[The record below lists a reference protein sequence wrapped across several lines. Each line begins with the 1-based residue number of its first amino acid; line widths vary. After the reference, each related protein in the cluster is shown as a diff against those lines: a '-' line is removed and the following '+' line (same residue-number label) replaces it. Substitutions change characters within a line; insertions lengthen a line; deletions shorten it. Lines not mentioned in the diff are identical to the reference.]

1 MGLSVTQVMLSK
13 GFGGAE
19 RLFVDLCLALAE
31 RGIRT
36 QAVCH
41 QEFVRAKDLADHD
54 KIELTAVPVRGNWD
68 FLAERRMRKAI
79 ERFRPSVIHSHLAR
93 GALYSGRCSR
103 RLGVPLVA
111 NLHNYIDLKYYR
123 DVDGFLPGT
132 DDQREYLL
140 AHGVSA
146 RSIRVIPHFTRVQ
159 ALEGAADVIRD
170 PGFVAYGRMV
180 KKKGFDVLLRAFA
193 EVRTRS
199 EGARLTLGGDG
210 PEMAALQGLARDLGV
225 ADAVRFFGWV
235 DNVPEFLAEAGIF
248 VLPSL
253 DEPFGIVT
261 LEAMACMKAIIATR
275 TPGPVEV
282 LNDAMARLVPIGDA
296 AALAE
301 AMLALHR
308 DEALRRSLA
317 ETAHR
322 HFLETYSEERVV
334 PAFLDVYRGAMG
346 EKSDPQAAASP

>member
-31 RGIRT
+31 RGVPI

-41 QEFVRAKDLADHD
+41 QEFVRIEDLSGHEG
-54 KIELTAVPVRGNWD
+54 IELTAVPVRGNWD
-68 FLAERRMRKAI
+68 FLAERRIRKAI
-79 ERFRPSVIHSHLAR
+79 GGFRPAIIHSHLAR

-103 RLGVPLVA
+103 RLGIPLVA

-123 DVDGFLPGT
+123 DVDCFLPGT
-132 DDQREYLL
+132 EDQRDYLL
-140 AHGVSA
+140 AHGIGGQA
-146 RSIRVIPHFTRVQ
+146 IRVIPHFTRVQ
-159 ALEGAADVIRD
+159 PVAHAADGIQD
-170 PGFVAYGRMV
+170 AGFVAYGRMV

-193 EVRTRS
+193 MAYEKSDQV
-199 EGARLTLGGDG
+199 RLTLGGDG
-210 PEMAALQGLARDLGV
+210 PEMAALQGLAQALGV
-225 ADAVRFFGWV
+225 ADAVCFAGWV
-235 DNVPEFLAEAGIF
+235 DNVPEFLARAGTF

-282 LNDAMARLVPIGDA
+282 LDDSMARLVPIGDA
-296 AALAE
+296 EALAE
-301 AMLALHR
+301 TMLATHR
-308 DEALRRSLA
+308 DESLRRTLA
-317 ETAHR
+317 QQAHE
-322 HFLETYSEERVV
+322 HFLNTYSEGRVL
-334 PAFLDVYRGAMG
+334 PAFIDAYRGTLDR
-346 EKSDPQAAASP
+346 KSNPQAAVRT